1 MMEYAIVVVEL
12 CHSIYQMSP
21 LHRFKASLTV
31 LTDPQLHRIKG
42 SLAGWS
48 REISEEVMLLQSRR
62 LEERDGR
69 DGIISMISSISE
81 SDRRRKRARARAKWL
96 DACTDYDYERQHNL
110 IRRSGNTES
119 FLVGSS
125 YRKWK
130 AGEGHPVLFCQGKLG
145 SGKSVL
151 LANMVD
157 DLVLDNLGKI
167 HAVAFY
173 FVSDDTTGHRARPAL
188 GSLARQ
194 ILESLPDLKWT
205 DLLKEESRS
214 LTMDRLMLILAK
226 VVPSAMRIYL
236 ILDGFDD
243 FPEIERKI
251 LIEQLKELQS
261 WVQLRICVSWRLE
274 AKSRARQDFNVFGQH
289 ATLEIPRINP
299 EIEKFVKAE
308 LDALLESGELVARD
322 DAIVDEIRHR
332 LIEGADGM

>member
-1 MMEYAIVVVEL
+1 
-12 CHSIYQMSP
+12 
-21 LHRFKASLTV
+21 
-31 LTDPQLHRIKG
+31 
-42 SLAGWS
+42 
-48 REISEEVMLLQSRR
+48 
-62 LEERDGR
+62 
-69 DGIISMISSISE
+69 
-81 SDRRRKRARARAKWL
+81 
-96 DACTDYDYERQHNL
+96 
-110 IRRSGNTES
+110 
-119 FLVGSS
+119 
-125 YRKWK
+125 
-130 AGEGHPVLFCQGKLG
+130 
-145 SGKSVL
+145 
-151 LANMVD
+151 MVD

-167 HAVAFY
+167 HAVAF
-173 FVSDDTTGHRARPAL
+173 FFFSDDTTGHRARPAL

-214 LTMDRLMLILAK
+214 LTMDRLTLILAK

-299 EIEKFVKAE
+299 EIENFVKAE